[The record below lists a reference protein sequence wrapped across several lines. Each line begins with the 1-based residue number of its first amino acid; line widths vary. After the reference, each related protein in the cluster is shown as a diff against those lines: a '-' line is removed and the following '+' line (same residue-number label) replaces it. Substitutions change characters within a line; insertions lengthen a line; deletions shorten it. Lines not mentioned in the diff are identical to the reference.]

1 MMQEWEE
8 GCMDTCS
15 ANKLKVKMPSN
26 TMSCRQ
32 DEGSDSDY
40 EHRNAWKAVEDI

>member
-15 ANKLKVKMPSN
+15 ANELKVKMPSN
-26 TMSCRQ
+26 TMSYRQ

-40 EHRNAWKAVEDI
+40 EHRNALESS